1 MSNHIFIAASAVVF
15 SACAALPLLAKEE
28 TRIQA
33 TEILKSEQ
41 TVLEQPIR
49 YPEGQARITS
59 VLLTLEPGQET
70 GMHIHRVPV
79 FGYMVEGELTVDYG
93 EKGVRVYNAGDAV
106 MEAVDWPHNGVNKTN
121 APVKILAVFMGAEG
135 VSNTEPVPP
144 Q

>member
-1 MSNHIFIAASAVVF
+1 
-15 SACAALPLLAKEE
+15 
-28 TRIQA
+28 
-33 TEILKSEQ
+33 KSEQ

-49 YPEGQARITS
+49 YPEGQAKITS

-93 EKGVRVYNAGDAV
+93 EKGVRVYKAGEAV